1 MGSKRRA
8 LEPAPMPVSKES
20 RRSERQMEKAETP
33 TTDETIKEPAKNK
46 TKRSKAATSEPTD
59 LGTNKELSEMDL
71 KEKLL
76 EVVANN
82 RNKAWLGIL
91 MLFEHYNFNHNHLKK
106 ALNLYKIDAS
116 FSTVQYKDIAPWVG
130 LDPAKMSSDME
141 TFEIHRAGLPIETF
155 DATLTDIEDYNQ
167 QYGYPEEHKNEESS
181 SGWFS
186 MYFKKIVALFSGAM
200 FNTPESLLES
210 EATRSGRIEYQ
221 YTIAGDISVLFIEV
235 KPKEGTG
242 PERLDFVAQVIA
254 ESIACR
260 WMNAQN
266 RYESPILGLL
276 CDGRRLRFFEFST
289 DNGDAEEDFD
299 ARKAIKQIRS
309 ICEALYYVFLK
320 GYCIGLE
327 AFWNRSVEQATA
339 ENKARES
346 TPKWGNAVTLAL
358 TALATAIRAR
368 EIYEEEDGEASEPV
382 AVEAVKL
389 LSQRY
394 TIYPSYVISLVVGLL
409 TNIFLT
415 SVDEAPVPVLK
426 KPYIRA
432 HVTRELLVA

>member
-8 LEPAPMPVSKES
+8 LEPVSKDS
-20 RRSERQMEKAETP
+20 RRSERQMEKAEAP
-33 TTDETIKEPAKNK
+33 ATDQTIEEPSKNK
-46 TKRSKAATSEPTD
+46 TKCPKAATSGPTD
-59 LGTNKELSEMDL
+59 GGTIKELSEMDL

-76 EVVANN
+76 EAVANN

-141 TFEIHRAGLPIETF
+141 TFKIHRAGLPIEVF
-155 DATLTDIEDYNQ
+155 DATLTDIEDYTQ
-167 QYGYPEEHKNEESS
+167 QYGYPEGHKNEESS
-181 SGWFS
+181 SRWFS

-210 EATRSGRIEYQ
+210 EATRSDRIEYQ

-235 KPKEGTG
+235 IPKEGTG

-266 RYESPILGLL
+266 RYQSPILGLL

-289 DNGDAEEDFD
+289 DNGVNKFRLGKFPKGETRLLIPDISPEDAEEDFD
-299 ARKAIKQIRS
+299 AGKAIKQIRS

-339 ENKARES
+339 ESKARDS
-346 TPKWGNAVTLAL
+346 TPKWGKAVTFALA
-358 TALATAIRAR
+358 ALATAVRAR
-368 EIYEEEDGEASEPV
+368 EIYEKEDGEASEPV

-389 LSQRY
+389 LNQ
-394 TIYPSYVISLVVGLL
+394 
-409 TNIFLT
+409 
-415 SVDEAPVPVLK
+415 SVDEAPVPVSK